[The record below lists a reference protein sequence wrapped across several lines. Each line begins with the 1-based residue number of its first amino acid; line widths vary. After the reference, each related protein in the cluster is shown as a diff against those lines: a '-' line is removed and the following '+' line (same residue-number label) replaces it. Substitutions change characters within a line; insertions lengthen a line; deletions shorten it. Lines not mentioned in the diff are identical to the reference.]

1 MERNNQSQ
9 DIHGVKNSRFS
20 PEERARMSRDNE
32 KYRAARM
39 AEEQEEVLRTDRPV
53 SSAGRGRNTDNA
65 NTGRREKVR
74 PTVSGA
80 SVKGEKARASKTAP
94 ASRNERVKNSAE
106 NRRRQKKLQN
116 NLIIVMLLVVA
127 VAVIGAFACFAMT
140 INTIT
145 VTGSERYSE
154 KTVLSAAE
162 LSKGDSIL
170 LINPAALENKI
181 ESKLPYIEN
190 AEIRRSWP
198 DGVTVTLTDAVPSL
212 AIDTGEGYVL
222 LNNSCKVLDDDAV
235 VITESAL
242 IKGIGIVNAVPGEIA
257 EFTENVSTESFVKLC
272 NAFEEYGITGI
283 TEYDL
288 NSVSNIKVIIDYRV
302 EVQLGTLAG
311 APEKLAFCKAVI
323 DETIA
328 SDSKHPMVIDV
339 TADGKAYARRKDD
352 NNVSFNEPV
361 AEETTAEET
370 TAEAVG

>member
-1 MERNNQSQ
+1 MERNNQNQ

-53 SSAGRGRNTDNA
+53 SSGRNGKGTDRA
-65 NTGRREKVR
+65 NTGRREKAK
-74 PTVSGA
+74 TSGVNA
-80 SVKGEKARASKTAP
+80 SPKSEKPRASKTAP

-106 NRRRQKKLQN
+106 NRRKQKKLQN

-140 INTIT
+140 VNTIT

-162 LSKGDSIL
+162 FGKGDSIL
-170 LINPAALENKI
+170 LMNPAALEHKI
-181 ESKLPYIEN
+181 ESKLPYIEK
-190 AEIRRSWP
+190 AEITRNWP
-198 DGVTVTLTDAVPSL
+198 DGVTVALTDAVPSL
-212 AIDTGEGYVL
+212 AIDTGSGYVL
-222 LNNSCKVLDDDAV
+222 MNNSCKVLDDDAV
-235 VITESAL
+235 AISGAAL
-242 IKGIGIVNAVPGEIA
+242 IRGVGIVNAQPGAIA
-257 EFTENVSTESFVKLC
+257 EFTENVSTENFVRLSG
-272 NAFEEYGITGI
+272 AFEEYGITDI

-288 NSVSNIKVIIDYRV
+288 TSVSNIKVIIGYRV

-361 AEETTAEET
+361 AEETAQEET
-370 TAEAVG
+370 TADAVG